1 MPQMIP
7 DRINSK
13 LKSIFYITFKFELIP
28 KRKFFINLF
37 YTFQI
42 KSCLIKPNLK
52 RQLSIF
58 FSNILRGMRINTNKK
73 NYESLVY
80 QTHLRFLSYA
90 ITDSFSY
97 RLLDFVFQTSS
108 GLSSLSNHSPLLI
121 GGIH

>member
-7 DRINSK
+7 ERINSK
-13 LKSIFYITFKFELIP
+13 LKSILHITFKFELIP

-37 YTFQI
+37 YTFQK

-73 NYESLVY
+73 NYESLAY
-80 QTHLRFLSYA
+80 QTHLRFLSDA
-90 ITDSFSY
+90 ITDSFS
-97 RLLDFVFQTSS
+97 
-108 GLSSLSNHSPLLI
+108 
-121 GGIH
+121 